1 MPAGVSDGTI
11 EDGAITATSFLDTS
25 SKPSAGRLNSSNG
38 AWCAKVSDKHQY
50 LQIDLGMSVL
60 KYILFCFAQS
70 VKISLLFTESR
81 KKALKAIPFRRLERL
96 VEISNSF
103 FLAIRRSLNIL
114 PVAFLYMH
122 IEPLSGVIILIRGC
136 CSLDWAK

>member
-103 FLAIRRSLNIL
+103 FFSNKEILEYFTCSFSVHAYRTTVRSYN
-114 PVAFLYMH
+114 FD
-122 IEPLSGVIILIRGC
+122 SGLLFFG
-136 CSLDWAK
+136 LG

>member
-11 EDGAITATSFLDTS
+11 EDGAITATSFLDTSS

-81 KKALKAIPFRRLERL
+81 KKALKAISFRRFERL

-103 FLAIRRSLNIL
+103 F
-114 PVAFLYMH
+114 
-122 IEPLSGVIILIRGC
+122 
-136 CSLDWAK
+136 